1 MLESIFSHL
10 TAIFFHGWK
19 DVPESQVKATQSAGK
34 ETTPDAEDS
43 FEKPAPS
50 PSIRERIS
58 IPTLWQD
65 PLRPRHGLKAGDR
78 VHVAIRENGEEK
90 IIQNCILLGKSGPD
104 GDYQSALQRYGTY
117 FLAVDSSG
125 RYLEVGPSDLRVPSF
140 LDNSWL
146 LQPSLP
152 QQMARFNM
160 GNRKHWVS
168 VTDFGP
174 HQSYQERIPVDFK
187 PGEEVYFPTRYL
199 TSTSEDS
206 SQDIYAK
213 VLFPEKVYRD
223 ENGDIYINVEEEK
236 RDDDGNIYHIP
247 VRVPYY
253 ELRDL
258 SERPGLIWS
267 KVHQS
272 S

>member
-1 MLESIFSHL
+1 MLDGIISQL
-10 TAIFFHGWK
+10 TAIFLHGWE
-19 DVPESQVKATQSAGK
+19 DVPEPEAKAADSPNKATTPVAAG
-34 ETTPDAEDS
+34 S
-43 FEKPAPS
+43 YEKSTPS
-50 PSIRERIS
+50 PSPRERIS

-65 PLRPRHGLKAGDR
+65 PIRPRQGLRAGDR
-78 VHVAIRENGEEK
+78 VHVAIRENGDEK
-90 IIQNCILLGKSGPD
+90 TIHNCILLGKSGPD
-104 GDYQSALQRYGTY
+104 GNYRSALQRYGTY
-117 FLAVDSSG
+117 YMAVDPSG
-125 RYLEVGPSDLRVPSF
+125 RYLEVGPSDLEIPSF

-160 GNRKHWVS
+160 GNDKYWVS

-174 HQSYQERIPVDFK
+174 HQSYQERIPVEFK

-199 TSTSEDS
+199 TSFSDNSSEA
-206 SQDIYAK
+206 IYAK
-213 VLFPEKVYRD
+213 VLFPERVHRD
-223 ENGDIYINVEEEK
+223 ENGDIYITVEEEK
-236 RDDDGNIYHIP
+236 RDHDGRPYKIP
-247 VRVPYY
+247 VRVPLY
-253 ELRDL
+253 ELRDI